1 MAKKGLLHEL
11 HIWLLAVEFY
21 ELLQRTAVQAVI
33 DSRGNTSVSPD
44 LRTCCACRAYQH
56 ACDGLAFKFTE
67 QMADSE
73 LPSPNPRRS
82 YSTASSLTRICESSL
97 SSFVVWQA
105 RSAMKMPPRRKML
118 LCTRPAP

>member
-1 MAKKGLLHEL
+1 MVFAALRGLINGLQSPALERHVNL
-11 HIWLLAVEFY
+11 ALSMTVGSLGPSACLLIWSFY
-21 ELLQRTAVQAVI
+21 KVVVVVAVQAVN

-67 QMADSE
+67 QMVDSE

-82 YSTASSLTRICESSL
+82 ELSTILD
-97 SSFVVWQA
+97 
-105 RSAMKMPPRRKML
+105 
-118 LCTRPAP
+118 